1 MSKRIPLSVPY
12 LNGNEWKLLKECIQS
27 TWVSSSGKF
36 IHQFEDSIAK
46 FTKGKYAIA
55 VSSGTAALHLAL
67 KAVGVANND
76 EVIVPTVT
84 FIAPINTVHYVN
96 AHPVFMDCDEF
107 YNIDSAKTIEFIE
120 TKTVFKNG
128 FTFNKKSGR
137 RISAIIP
144 VHIFGNAV
152 FLNDLM
158 VLCKKRNIKIVEDA
172 TESLGTFYTQ
182 GKLNK
187 KHAGTVGDIGCFSF
201 NGNKMITAGGGG
213 MVVTNHRSYAEK
225 IRYLSTQAKDDE
237 LYYIHD
243 EVGFN
248 YRLSNLQAALGV
260 SQMSDLP
267 KILKSKQRIFD
278 LYIEQVKDIQG
289 LQIGQQPDYADNNSW
304 LVALQIDKK
313 RYGHSRDAL
322 IQLFRKENIEA
333 RPLWHLNHL
342 QKPYKHCETFNIV
355 LANRLLTDTVN
366 LPSSSQITM
375 KEIQKIAGLLKKWQ
389 K

>member
-12 LNGNEWKLLKECIQS
+12 LNGSEWKLLKECIQS

-36 IHQFEDSIAK
+36 IHQFEESIAQ
-46 FTKGKYAIA
+46 FTKAKYAVA

-67 KAVGVANND
+67 KAAGVSNND

-120 TKTVFKNG
+120 TKTVVKNG
-128 FTFNKKSGR
+128 FTINKKTGR

-144 VHIFGNAV
+144 VHVFGNAV
-152 FLNDLM
+152 FFDDLT
-158 VLCKKRNIKIVEDA
+158 VLCKKRNIKIIEDA

-182 GKLNK
+182 GRLKG
-187 KHAGTVGDIGCFSF
+187 KHTGMAGDIGCFSF
-201 NGNKMITAGGGG
+201 NGNKMITTGGGG
-213 MVVTNHRSYAEK
+213 MVVTNNAGYADK

-260 SQMSDLP
+260 SQLGDLS
-267 KILKSKQRIFD
+267 KILKAKKNNFEI
-278 LYIEQVKDIQG
+278 YKKKIKIIEG
-289 LQIGQQPDYADNNSW
+289 LTVGVQPDYADNNSW
-304 LVALQIDKK
+304 MVALQIDKK
-313 RYGHSRDAL
+313 RYGPTRDEV
-322 IQLFRKENIEA
+322 IQLFRKENIEV

-342 QKPYKHCETFNIV
+342 QKPYKHCEVFKIDR
-355 LANRLLTDTVN
+355 ANQLLENTVN
-366 LPSSSQITM
+366 LPCSSHLT
-375 KEIQKIAGLLKKWQ
+375 KKDIQKIVRLLKTWQ